1 MHWLCVSGE
10 GRQIQRTFC
19 GGCVV
24 VFNSLVTIMY
34 GILIEKECLDALY
47 DRVGVHLSHT
57 VSCTHTTLNP
67 LQSTST
73 AQGLLLYGQGG
84 VRLAK
89 QNHCYLTFNCE
100 IVQGS

>member
-10 GRQIQRTFC
+10 GKQIQRTFC

-47 DRVGVHLSHT
+47 DRVGVQLCRT
-57 VSCTHTTLNP
+57 VSCTHSAADP
-67 LQSTST
+67 LLSTST
-73 AQGLLLYGQGG
+73 AQGLLPYGQGG

-89 QNHCYLTFNCE
+89 QNLCYLTFNCE
-100 IVQGS
+100 TVQR